1 MKLGIIRERKS
12 PPDRRVVLSPKACKD
27 ALERY
32 PQLEIIVEP
41 SPIRAFSDDAYR
53 AEGITVGDIE
63 QCDVLLGVKEVP
75 IESLLE
81 GKKYFFFSHTIKKQP
96 YNRKLLQAI
105 LDKNIELYDHEVLSN
120 KKGQRVV
127 AFGRYAGIVG
137 AYNGFRTYGLK
148 MAKFILPKAED
159 LPNQEAL
166 IRELKGVDVSQ
177 AKVVLTGKGR
187 VAGGAKE
194 MLDAMGLKEVDKTS
208 FLKDSFSEGVYV
220 QLDVLDYVRRKDG
233 NNLGKRDFFENPEDY
248 ESIFMP
254 FAEVANFYIA
264 GHFYGQGAPYIFT
277 REDAKNSS
285 FKIQVVADISC
296 DIDGPVACTI
306 KPSTIADPIYGY
318 NPASETIDD
327 FRKPGVIAVMAVDN
341 LPCEL
346 PLDASVGFGEQYS
359 EHVLPAFFDGDTSG
373 ILSRARMTENKELTS
388 NFSYLQDYL
397 LGVE

>member
-233 NNLGKRDFFENPEDY
+233 NNLEKRDFFENPEDY
-248 ESIFMP
+248 ESTFIP

-285 FKIQVVADISC
+285 FKIQVVADVSC

>member
-233 NNLGKRDFFENPEDY
+233 NNLEKRDFFENPEDY
-248 ESIFMP
+248 ESTFMP

-285 FKIQVVADISC
+285 FKIQVVADVSC

>member
-248 ESIFMP
+248 ESTFMP

-285 FKIQVVADISC
+285 FKIQVVADVSC